1 MNTQKNTLMMAKVS
15 EGLYNFLDAFTYCLL
30 LWAQLVVIGI
40 IESGVVHHGGNH
52 QVDVD
57 PKGVVEHKPDEG
69 QESEDIS
76 DGNPLHT
83 CWSFHDGAEN
93 F

>member
-1 MNTQKNTLMMAKVS
+1 MKAKVS

-30 LWAQLVVIGI
+30 LRAQLVVIGI

-83 CWSFHDGAEN
+83 CWSFHDGAKN